1 MIHIMAREIASF
13 DQTWW
18 RVWWWYRSH
27 IIMMIGRV
35 RTEWDYD
42 KQCSRHIPIILGHE
56 YQTIS
61 INHLF
66 KCLICSSE
74 DMKCEVRA
82 WWQWTMWST
91 SHGTKS
97 PIVPPRVPAPAGAN
111 HQISLWNS
119 FIGSG
124 AWRGQI
130 CHRQLCTCSMFTEF
144 RRDQG
149 TGSGDSIIPAW
160 YLKYSNSIV
169 YIYSPEWQ
177 NSALMFEWLLLPSQ

>member
-1 MIHIMAREIASF
+1 
-13 DQTWW
+13 
-18 RVWWWYRSH
+18 
-27 IIMMIGRV
+27 MMKGRV
-35 RTEWDYD
+35 QAEWDYD
-42 KQCSRHIPIILGHE
+42 KQCSKHIPIMIRYPILGHAH
-56 YQTIS
+56 QTIS

-149 TGSGDSIIPAW
+149 TGSGDPIITR
-160 YLKYSNSIV
+160 YLNKTIDEVFCSR
-169 YIYSPEWQ
+169 PETWAE
-177 NSALMFEWLLLPSQ
+177 NDEDWEL